1 MVLRKVGKYEIG
13 RTVGEGTFAK
23 VKFAQNT
30 ETGESV
36 AMKVLDRSTIIKH
49 KMVDQVLASRT
60 KIYIILEFITGGEL
74 FDKIV
79 SHGRLSEVDCRRYF
93 QQLIDGVDYCHS
105 KGVYHR
111 DLKPENLLLD
121 SQGNIKISD
130 FGLSAFPEQGVSM
143 LRTTCGTPNYVAP
156 EVLSHKGYNG
166 APADVWSCGVILYVL
181 LAGYLPFDELDLT
194 TLYIT
199 AVAIE
204 KAQFSCPTWFPVGA
218 KSLLH
223 RILDP
228 NPENRI
234 TIQQIRNDEW
244 FQKEYVP
251 VSLLEYEDVNLDDVN
266 AAFDNVEDQIT
277 NQQCEN
283 DDMGPLTLNAFD
295 MIILSQGLNLATL
308 FDRGEPNNCRCNL
321 LMKRCIST
329 ACTCNPDQ
337 DSVKYVTRF
346 ISQKPPKVVLS
357 SMEVVAQSM
366 GFKTHIRNYKMRIE
380 GIPANKA
387 SYFSV
392 ILEVFEIA
400 PTFFMV
406 NIQKAAGDSN
416 EYLKFYKNFSNNLE
430 DIMWKPSHEKSKLRN
445 SKTNCKEHAR
455 YRTCFD
461 ATNILLPQILVLFL
475 ALILVTHDLPVWIFP
490 ALMVMASRIR
500 SFNVTLYG
508 IKSPKSVGLVLRSS
522 NLLAVLSSVGQSPFV
537 LYAWEDLPVMTVQS
551 SARVLPNIPC
561 VLSGI
566 VRGSSGGVVIDAERA
581 EPADGWPMIGGYV
594 WASHEVGS
602 YESDFSTREELWLWA
617 KRSYIARD
625 GEDARLIRLGISHP
639 NERVFHGNGAHTE
652 EFFFVY
658 AYLFNQMFVRVL
670 FVTFQSSVLQRDP
683 TKINAV
689 SVDAMTPIE
698 IEAVKTIDALS
709 RRLPS
714 RNLVECLGH
723 EDFDQMAFDITTNR
737 AVFLYCVLRGLNIN
751 VEQVIVDEIKHYAHA
766 VSNKSPLGRPSLI
779 THLCELVGVNTST
792 PPFERPRK
800 EIDASYY
807 TQEDFM
813 AHVTW
818 PTDPAQASG
827 GAEASEIAAMEKVAE
842 EEEEEDEDE
851 EEEEEEEDNDDDDNK
866 G

>member
-1 MVLRKVGKYEIG
+1 MFLVVREKRKSKMVLRKVGKYEIG

-49 KMVDQVLASRT
+49 KMVDQIKMEISIMKLVRHPYVVRLYEACDIFFFPSYTKFPFILAWREQQYWKIISEFVVVSLLLAVTTQYLTVSSLIYDFLQVLASRT

-79 SHGRLSEVDCRRYF
+79 SHGRLSEADSRRYF

-194 TLYIT
+194 TLYII
-199 AVAIE
+199 AVVLVIQTFFMVSNAQETLLCPTIE

-218 KSLLH
+218 KSLMH

-228 NPENRI
+228 NPEHRI

-244 FQKEYVP
+244 FQKGYVP

-266 AAFDNVEDQIT
+266 AAFDNVEDQST
-277 NQQCEN
+277 NQQFEN

-295 MIILSQGLNLATL
+295 MIMLSQGLNLATL
-308 FDRGEPNNCRCNL
+308 FDRGE
-321 LMKRCIST
+321 
-329 ACTCNPDQ
+329 
-337 DSVKYVTRF
+337 DSFKYETRF

-380 GIPANKA
+380 GISANKA

-406 NIQKAAGDSN
+406 NIQKAAGDAR
-416 EYLKFYKNFSNNLE
+416 EYLKFYKNFSSNLE
-430 DIMWKPSHEKSKLRN
+430 DIMWKPPHEKSKLRN
-445 SKTNCKEHAR
+445 SKTNCKE
-455 YRTCFD
+455 
-461 ATNILLPQILVLFL
+461 Q
-475 ALILVTHDLPVWIFP
+475 
-490 ALMVMASRIR
+490 
-500 SFNVTLYG
+500 
-508 IKSPKSVGLVLRSS
+508 
-522 NLLAVLSSVGQSPFV
+522 
-537 LYAWEDLPVMTVQS
+537 
-551 SARVLPNIPC
+551 
-561 VLSGI
+561 
-566 VRGSSGGVVIDAERA
+566 
-581 EPADGWPMIGGYV
+581 
-594 WASHEVGS
+594 
-602 YESDFSTREELWLWA
+602 
-617 KRSYIARD
+617 
-625 GEDARLIRLGISHP
+625 
-639 NERVFHGNGAHTE
+639 
-652 EFFFVY
+652 
-658 AYLFNQMFVRVL
+658 
-670 FVTFQSSVLQRDP
+670 
-683 TKINAV
+683 
-689 SVDAMTPIE
+689 
-698 IEAVKTIDALS
+698 
-709 RRLPS
+709 
-714 RNLVECLGH
+714 
-723 EDFDQMAFDITTNR
+723 
-737 AVFLYCVLRGLNIN
+737 
-751 VEQVIVDEIKHYAHA
+751 
-766 VSNKSPLGRPSLI
+766 
-779 THLCELVGVNTST
+779 
-792 PPFERPRK
+792 
-800 EIDASYY
+800 
-807 TQEDFM
+807 
-813 AHVTW
+813 
-818 PTDPAQASG
+818 
-827 GAEASEIAAMEKVAE
+827 
-842 EEEEEDEDE
+842 
-851 EEEEEEEDNDDDDNK
+851 
-866 G
+866 